1 MILDG
6 RLVKSIYERIVH
18 GTNKK
23 YCSVLSNSAC
33 GSKGIGAGGLMKS
46 CFTDAAAGAGPAGF
60 SAFTLTAPGAIERDV
75 KLGAEVND
83 LPRLK
88 IQQRSGDFQSGQSAG
103 LL

>member
-1 MILDG
+1 
-6 RLVKSIYERIVH
+6 
-18 GTNKK
+18 
-23 YCSVLSNSAC
+23 
-33 GSKGIGAGGLMKS
+33 
-46 CFTDAAAGAGPAGF
+46 
-60 SAFTLTAPGAIERDV
+60 LTAPGAIERDV